1 MPRKPQRTVP
11 ERETRTYVAEIV
23 SGIEEIAY
31 AEFDRRFA
39 SQVHLEI
46 ARPSPTGLTEAQFT
60 YAGDPAALARLRTV
74 SAVWLVHHVAVP
86 RPRAILANHLFHALV
101 TDMMAVIDAAPPDT
115 FRTLHLAAAGAD
127 SAVLVRLRDEL
138 AHATRLAVAR
148 EAGDFTLR
156 LRHPLDGAEGWD
168 VLIRLT
174 PRPLATRPW
183 RMRNL
188 PGALNATVAHAMA
201 LLTGVQRTDV
211 YLNIGC
217 GSGTLLT
224 ERCAAGPATEVVGCD
239 NNPDILTL
247 ARTNVNASPYAAR
260 IALQGWDARA
270 LPLPEARVTAITAD
284 LPFGNH
290 VGSHADNRS
299 LYPAI
304 LTEAARVAAISA
316 RFALLTPEVRLLE
329 ETLAELPQWQREQ
342 TLRVGLNGVFPRI
355 VVLRRAL

>member
-1 MPRKPQRTVP
+1 MPRKPQRMMPV
-11 ERETRTYVAEIV
+11 RETRTYVAEIV
-23 SGIEEIAY
+23 AGIEEIAY

-39 SQVHLEI
+39 AQVHLQI

-74 SAVWLVHHVAVP
+74 SAVWRVHHVAVP
-86 RPRAILANHLFHALV
+86 RPRAILANHLFAALV
-101 TDMMAVIDAAPPDT
+101 TDIMAVVDAAPPET
-115 FRTLHLAAAGAD
+115 YRTLHLAAAGAE

-148 EAGDFTLR
+148 EAGDLTLR
-156 LRHPLDGAEGWD
+156 LRHPLDETEGWD

-224 ERCAAGPATEVVGCD
+224 ERCAAGPAAEVVGCD
-239 NNPDILTL
+239 NNPDILAL
-247 ARTNVNASPYAAR
+247 AHTNIAASPYTAR
-260 IALQGWDARA
+260 IVLHDWDARS
-270 LPLPEARVTAITAD
+270 LPLPDTSVTAITAD

-290 VGSHADNRS
+290 VGSHADNRT
-299 LYPAI
+299 LYPA
-304 LTEAARVAAISA
+304 LLAEAARVATIGA
-316 RFALLTPEVRLLE
+316 RFALLTPEMRLLE
-329 ETLAELPQWQREQ
+329 ETLATLPAWQREQ

-355 VVLRRAL
+355 AVLRRAL